1 MPYIKQKERD
11 EIDEHLTGLHS
22 CIFNA
27 GQLNYAITKLC
38 DMYLNSYGKER
49 YIYYNEVMGV
59 LTCAQ
64 LELYRRK
71 VSAYEDKKLDENG
84 DVYDWVA
91 TLENVTPEKEN

>member
-1 MPYIKQKERD
+1 MPYIKQSERK
-11 EIDEHLTGLHS
+11 EIDEHLTNLQKCLFS
-22 CIFNA
+22 E
-27 GQLNYAITKLC
+27 GQLNYAITRLC
-38 DMYLNSYGKER
+38 DMYLCSYGKESYR
-49 YIYYNEVMGV
+49 YYNEVMGV